1 MPSALNLHR
10 LAPILLLIVAFSLHS
25 TAAAGDPPDV
35 IYRTHANEVRL
46 SFSVTDQNH
55 HGVATLQPGDF
66 AVVDKE
72 LIVRNFQSFT
82 RSDTTKL
89 EIAML
94 VDASGSML
102 PRFRRETSDVLD
114 LLAQT
119 AGVPEENISV
129 FSFAES
135 HPKRLC
141 AADCR
146 ASLAVDRIPLPR
158 SGDLTPLFDTI
169 LDATDYLAQHAD
181 KDAEKVLII
190 ISDGQD
196 TVSRNSLRDATDAA
210 MDAGVRIYALD
221 FNSNNATQGSAVL
234 YRLACATGGGYFW
247 GMDSTARAANAI
259 LEDFKATYVI
269 TYKLPSHDAGFHAL
283 RILPTHNSTLQFRSR
298 SGYYFD
304 HR

>member
-1 MPSALNLHR
+1 MAFTINLHR
-10 LAPILLLIVAFSLHS
+10 LSPIFLLIVASSLYS
-25 TAAAGDPPDV
+25 SAAAGDPPDP
-35 IYRTHANEVRL
+35 IYRTHASEVRL
-46 SFSVTDQNH
+46 TFSVTDQNQ
-55 HGVATLQPGDF
+55 HGVATLQASDF

-72 LIVRNFQSFT
+72 IIVRNFQSFT
-82 RSDTTKL
+82 RPGATKL

-135 HPKRLC
+135 HPKLLC

-146 ASLAVDRIPLPR
+146 SSHAAEQIPLPR
-158 SGDLTPLFDTI
+158 IGDLTPLYDTI

-181 KDAEKVLII
+181 QDAEKVLII

-210 MDAGVRIYALD
+210 INAGVEIYALD
-221 FNSNNATQGSAVL
+221 FNSNNSNPGSAVL
-234 YRLACATGGGYFW
+234 YRLACATGGRYFW
-247 GMDSTARAANAI
+247 GMNSTDRATNAI
-259 LEDFKATYVI
+259 LEDFNATYVI
-269 TYKLPSHDAGFHAL
+269 TYKLPSHDSGFHAL